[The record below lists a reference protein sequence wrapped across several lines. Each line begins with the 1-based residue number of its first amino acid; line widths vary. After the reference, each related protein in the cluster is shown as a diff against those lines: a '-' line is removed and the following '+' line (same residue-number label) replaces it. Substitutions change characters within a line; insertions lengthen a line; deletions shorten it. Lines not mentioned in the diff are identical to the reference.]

1 MEMELACTGCHS
13 PCRPEDRFCSQC
25 GRRDPTKLGDDP
37 TVAGEAPGEPTLPA
51 ARRPGSG
58 LRPGSLF
65 ARRYRVQRLLGE
77 GGMGRV
83 YSAIDG
89 SIDELVAL
97 KVLKDSMASNPE
109 ALGLFKQELKLARK
123 VRHRHVVQS
132 FDLGFADGCA
142 YISMEYIDADN
153 LANHLQRKK
162 HLREDEALGIL
173 QQVLRGLKAAH
184 DLGIVHRDI
193 KPGNILLNKDGMAF
207 VTDFGVATQATRSAA
222 GAARDAEALG
232 AAADGVVAGTPQ
244 FMAPEQFQVG
254 PIGVAADLYAC
265 GALLYL
271 MLTGELPYAATS
283 IAALEHAKA
292 TAEARPMPESL
303 AVSRSTRE
311 LVAQLLRRNAAERP
325 QHAAAVLE
333 HIGLALRAR
342 EAPVASEPSD
352 RPVALV
358 IEGDPGVVELCR
370 GTLQGEGYHVLHAH
384 DSDTALRLA
393 FESDPSLI
401 LLAAEVQSD
410 LGLNTGRL
418 PAAGSASERLSSLE
432 GLGLCRILR
441 SDEKLKRIP
450 ILVTAGEEAPEV
462 RSAFRSA
469 GASDLMVK
477 PFSQVELVSAIRKS
491 KAVAAATSHAPA

>member
-1 MEMELACTGCHS
+1 MELPCVACHH

-25 GRRDPTKLGDDP
+25 GRRDPTKLGDAP
-37 TVAGEAPGEPTLPA
+37 TMAGTAAGTMAGTASGDLTLPA
-51 ARRPGSG
+51 ARRSGGS
-58 LRPGSLF
+58 LRSGSLF
-65 ARRYRVQRLLGE
+65 ARRYRIQRLLGE

-89 SIDELVAL
+89 SIDELIAL
-97 KVLKDSMASNPE
+97 KILKDSMASNQE

-153 LANHLQRKK
+153 LALHLQRKK

-184 DLGIVHRDI
+184 DLGIIHRDI

-207 VTDFGVATQATRSAA
+207 VTDFGVATQATRNVA
-222 GAARDAEALG
+222 GEMGTLG
-232 AAADGVVAGTPQ
+232 EGYVVGTPQ
-244 FMAPEQFQVG
+244 FMAPEQFLGG

-283 IAALEHAKA
+283 IAALEQAKA
-292 TAEARPMPESL
+292 TAAARALPESL
-303 AVSRSTRE
+303 AVSRSTRD
-311 LVAQLLRRNAAERP
+311 LVAHLLQRSAAERP
-325 QHAAAVLE
+325 QNVAAVLE
-333 HIGLALRAR
+333 QIHLGLKTGELPAR
-342 EAPVASEPSD
+342 QDP
-352 RPVALV
+352 RPVALLV
-358 IEGDPGVVELCR
+358 EPDPGVVELCR
-370 GTLQGEGYHVLHAH
+370 EALHGEGYHVLHTQDGEA
-384 DSDTALRLA
+384 ALGLA
-393 FESDPSLI
+393 FENDPALI
-401 LLAAEVQSD
+401 LLAAEMQSE
-410 LGLNTGRL
+410 LELNAGRL
-418 PAAGSASERLSSLE
+418 SMLVDRSQRLSALE
-432 GLGLCRILR
+432 GLGFCRILR
-441 SDEKLKRIP
+441 SDEKLKKVP

-462 RSAFRSA
+462 RDAFRAA

-477 PFSQVELVSAIRKS
+477 PFTPVELVTAIRRS
-491 KAVAAATSHAPA
+491 KAAATARSHETA